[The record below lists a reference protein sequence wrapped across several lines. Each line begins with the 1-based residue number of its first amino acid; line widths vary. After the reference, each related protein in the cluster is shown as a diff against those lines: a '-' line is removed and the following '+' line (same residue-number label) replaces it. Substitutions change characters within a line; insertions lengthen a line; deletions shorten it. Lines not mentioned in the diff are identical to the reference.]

1 MQAGDVAAA
10 LHETL
15 IVALKMGGPPL
26 LVALAVGLVVSL
38 LQAVTQIQE
47 QTLVF
52 VPKVI
57 AISVTLALLGAFMLG
72 TLSDFSTHL
81 FDRLVAVGGT

>member
-1 MQAGDVAAA
+1 MEAGDVAGV
-10 LHETL
+10 LRETL
-15 IVALKMGGPPL
+15 IVALKMGGPL
-26 LVALAVGLVVSL
+26 LMVALVVGLIVSL

-57 AISVTLALLGAFMLG
+57 AISAALALLGAFMLG
-72 TLSDFSTHL
+72 TLSDFSAHL
-81 FDRLVAVGGT
+81 FDRLVAVGGS

>member
-1 MQAGDVAAA
+1 MQEGDVAAA
-10 LHETL
+10 LHEML
-15 IVALKMGGPPL
+15 VVALKMGGPPL

-47 QTLVF
+47 TTLVF

-57 AISVTLALLGAFMLG
+57 AISATLALLGAFMLN
-72 TLSDFSTHL
+72 TLSDFSMHL
-81 FDRLVAVGGT
+81 FDRLVAIGGS

>member
-1 MQAGDVAAA
+1 MQSGDVAAA

-15 IVALKMGGPPL
+15 IVALKLGGPPL
-26 LVALAVGLVVSL
+26 LAALAVGLVVSL

-47 QTLVF
+47 TTLVF

-57 AISVTLALLGAFMLG
+57 AISATLALLGAFMLS
-72 TLSDFSTHL
+72 TLSDFSMHL
-81 FDRLVAVGGT
+81 FDRLVAIGGS

>member
-72 TLSDFSTHL
+72 TLSDFSMHL
-81 FDRLVAVGGT
+81 FDRLVAVGGS

>member
-1 MQAGDVAAA
+1 MEAGDVAAV
-10 LHETL
+10 LRETL
-15 IVALKMGGPPL
+15 IVALKMGGPL
-26 LVALAVGLVVSL
+26 LIVALVVGLIVSL

-57 AISVTLALLGAFMLG
+57 AIAVTLALLGAFMLSS
-72 TLSDFSTHL
+72 LSDFSTHL
-81 FDRLVAVGGT
+81 FDRLVAVGGS